1 MRVFVDT
8 NVFVYLFDAQD
19 PLRQQRARDVIAEL
33 ANDKAIVLSSQVL
46 SELYVTV
53 TRKLAAPL
61 APGQA
66 LRALADLAVFP
77 VVAVDAD
84 LVQRAASRSA
94 NESIS
99 HWDAL
104 IVESAIEAG
113 ADTVYSED
121 LQAGSSYSG
130 VTIVDPFAA

>member
-1 MRVFVDT
+1 VRAFVDT

-19 PLRQQRARDVIAEL
+19 PTRQQRARDVVAAL
-33 ANDKAIVLSSQVL
+33 ARDKALVLSSQVL

-53 TRKLAAPL
+53 TRKLAEPL

-84 LVQRAASRSA
+84 LVQRAASRSTR
-94 NESIS
+94 ESLS

-104 IVESAIEAG
+104 IVEAAIEAG

-121 LQAGSSYSG
+121 LLPGSGYRG
-130 VTIVDPFAA
+130 VTVVDPFAG

>member
-8 NVFVYLFDAQD
+8 DVFVYLFDAQD
-19 PLRQQRARDVIAEL
+19 PARQRRARDVVAGL
-33 ANDKAIVLSSQVL
+33 ARYKALVLSAQVL

-53 TRKLAAPL
+53 TRKLAEPL
-61 APGQA
+61 PPEQA
-66 LRALADLAVFP
+66 LRALANLAVYP
-77 VVAVDAD
+77 VVTVDAA

-94 NESIS
+94 SESIS

-104 IVESAIEAG
+104 IVEAAIEAG

-121 LQAGSSYSG
+121 LQPGSGYRG
-130 VTIVDPFAA
+130 VTVVDPFAA

>member
-8 NVFVYLFDAQD
+8 NVFVYLFDADD
-19 PLRQQRARDVIAEL
+19 PERQQRARDVIAGL
-33 ANDKAIVLSSQVL
+33 VRDKALVVSAQVL
-46 SELYVTV
+46 SELYVAV
-53 TRKLAAPL
+53 TRKLAHPL
-61 APGQA
+61 PPEQA

-77 VVAVDAD
+77 VVTLDAA

-94 NESIS
+94 NEPIS

-104 IVESAIEAG
+104 ILEAAVEAG

-121 LQAGSSYSG
+121 LQPGTGYRG
-130 VTIVDPFAA
+130 ITVVDPFAA